1 MEALVSLLTKMTQ
14 DYQGTHG
21 RRGCVT
27 PFQLVQWKEASEGD
41 MDLVDGYE
49 ELPPDVQD
57 KVKRA
62 IMQGHVDDA
71 DWKGVG
77 FYRTRA

>member
-1 MEALVSLLTKMTQ
+1 
-14 DYQGTHG
+14 
-21 RRGCVT
+21 
-27 PFQLVQWKEASEGD
+27 

-71 DWKGVG
+71 DWKGVSLLSN
-77 FYRTRA
+77 TRRDRADRDRGC